1 MSKPPLVVVQ
11 TDHVTLTDQ
20 TVAAAPSLATVA
32 AQLREA
38 LATTTYNEHL
48 RQRIAAI
55 IAQIEQQA

>member
-1 MSKPPLVVVQ
+1 M
-11 TDHVTLTDQ
+11 TDQ